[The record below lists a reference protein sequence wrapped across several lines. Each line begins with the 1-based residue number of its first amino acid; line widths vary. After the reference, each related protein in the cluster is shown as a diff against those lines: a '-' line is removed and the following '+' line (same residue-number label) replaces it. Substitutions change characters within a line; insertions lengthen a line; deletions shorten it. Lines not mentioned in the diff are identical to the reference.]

1 MFLKKKY
8 FVNQNQK
15 LAYCFLS
22 SYQFVLRSSSSQEL
36 VQNSLC
42 MFKAINLSTQFF
54 TEMKIYNPGE
64 NIVDKFLKSSKTSF
78 SVKFFKSDFSR
89 FLTIKIFILR
99 GQLWPLFLSIFE
111 IFLKFTFFLG
121 SKVLLFTNS
130 QNYSKTWKSF
140 QIFLTGL

>member
-1 MFLKKKY
+1 
-8 FVNQNQK
+8 
-15 LAYCFLS
+15 
-22 SYQFVLRSSSSQEL
+22 
-36 VQNSLC
+36 

-130 QNYSKTWKSF
+130 QNYAKT
-140 QIFLTGL
+140 